1 MQHLSDLDYL
11 DKVIYIIWKKMAA
24 GQ

>member
-11 DKVIYIIWKKMAA
+11 DKVIYIIGKKMAA